1 MTKKKTAETSTEMT
15 VSERA
20 SAIAGN
26 NPGFDMSKFKVK
38 EVITIPLLKPVLD
51 RPFGVQIV
59 SDFYEGREIDDSRFK
74 QFGRPTMIRVVDLS
88 DGVEKEMM
96 VQSVL
101 MSTLTDYCGE
111 GEASYAQIANSRFST
126 FDEAREHPYALQRAL
141 MHTYAGESDNFNSAR
156 NNGHVPAKWLATP
169 RRYS

>member
-111 GEASYAQIANSRFST
+111 GEGTIAGLKDRFFVLSKEKKQT
-126 FDEAREHPYALQRAL
+126 TLKDD
-141 MHTYAGESDNFNSAR
+141 GEEEQKRYN
-156 NNGHVPAKWLATP
+156 KWSVAEIELAE
-169 RRYS
+169 